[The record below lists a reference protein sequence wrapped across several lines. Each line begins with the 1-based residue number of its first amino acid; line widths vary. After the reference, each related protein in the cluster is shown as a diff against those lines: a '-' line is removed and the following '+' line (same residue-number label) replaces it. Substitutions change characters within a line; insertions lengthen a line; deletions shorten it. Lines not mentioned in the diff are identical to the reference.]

1 MLRMVKL
8 IIISTKAFILHVL
21 LVPVFTKIRNTKHLV
36 YTYLSSVGQHYFIFS
51 PTKVKTDYSVS
62 ISAGKKNKKI
72 QKQTKKTPKKQSW
85 NATVKFMS
93 ELLNSSCIYE
103 ALYQWQMEPSTYIRV
118 YREWNRLK
126 TIWDLK

>member
-62 ISAGKKNKKI
+62 ISAGKK
-72 QKQTKKTPKKQSW
+72 TKKYKNKQKKPLKNSHEMQ
-85 NATVKFMS
+85 
-93 ELLNSSCIYE
+93 LLSSC
-103 ALYQWQMEPSTYIRV
+103 LSS
-118 YREWNRLK
+118 
-126 TIWDLK
+126 